1 MDRVPAGERL
11 ERSTR
16 RMCGAMPEPPMS
28 LTQWLLLIALG
39 ILWGGSF
46 FFMGVAIHDV
56 PLLTLVLA
64 RVSLAALALLPVLWL
79 SGLRLPRTLAAW
91 QPFIGMSIL
100 NNVIPFL
107 LIARGQKEI
116 ASGLASVL
124 NATTP
129 LWSVILSHL
138 LTHDEKMRVHKVAGV
153 LVGIFGVTILVG
165 PELLFGR
172 QTTVL
177 GMLCGLGGAFAY
189 GVSGIWGRRLKAV
202 PPLQTATCQLL
213 VSSVLLIP
221 LACLVDRPWTLAM
234 PAPHVVAAILGLA
247 ILSTALG
254 YIIFFRI
261 LAVSGPTNAML
272 VTLLNPVSAIALGV
286 TVLGETLAGRH
297 IAGALVIAISLLLI
311 DGRILKA
318 MRGT

>member
-1 MDRVPAGERL
+1 
-11 ERSTR
+11 
-16 RMCGAMPEPPMS
+16 MS
-28 LTQWLLLIALG
+28 LSQWLLLIVLG
-39 ILWGGSF
+39 VLWGGSF
-46 FFMGVAIHDV
+46 FFTGVAIHHV

-64 RVSLAALALLPVLWL
+64 RVALAALALLPVLWL
-79 SGLRLPRTLAAW
+79 SGLSLPRSAAAW
-91 QPFIGMSIL
+91 MPFVGMSIL

-129 LWSVILSHL
+129 MWSVILSHI
-138 LTHDEKMRVHKVAGV
+138 LTHDEKMKLHKVVGVVVGIAGV
-153 LVGIFGVTILVG
+153 AILVG
-165 PELLFGR
+165 PEMMFGQ

-177 GMLCGLGGAFAY
+177 GMMCGLGGAFAY
-189 GVSGIWGRRLKAV
+189 GVSGVWGRRLKSV

-213 VSSVLLIP
+213 VSSII
-221 LACLVDRPWTLAM
+221 LAPVAFWVDRPWTLAM

-247 ILSTALG
+247 LLTTALG

-272 VTLLNPVSAIALGV
+272 VTLLNPLTAIALGV
-286 TVLGETLAGRH
+286 LVLGETLAGRH
-297 IAGALVIAISLLLI
+297 IVGALVIALALLAI
-311 DGRILKA
+311 DGRILQWL
-318 MRGT
+318 RRH